1 VTEATNRFALRT
13 LIALGLAA
21 FLFLLWRSAYALL
34 LGFGAVLFA
43 VFLRGAAG
51 PIARWTGISMRL
63 SVGAVCLLLV
73 AAAALGGWLVGP
85 LIAEQLDELGSTF
98 STSIEQLRASLE
110 RTIWGKRILDV
121 LTGMGS
127 DGTVAT
133 AAAKFV
139 MSAVDAVLGV
149 ILVVVAGA
157 YLAMSPR
164 DYMEGL
170 VYLLP
175 KHRHQRAREVFRTT
189 GSALWLWMRGQLIT
203 MAIVGVLTG
212 VTLMLIG
219 VPLAI
224 ALGLIAGLA
233 EFVPFIGPLLAAVP
247 ILVVA
252 LAKDPQIAMY
262 ALLAVVVVQQLE
274 SNLITPLIQR
284 HAVELPPVMVL
295 VGTIAFSL
303 LLGILGLI
311 FAAPLL
317 VVVMVWTKML
327 YMQDAL
333 EERVS
338 VPGARSAA

>member
-1 VTEATNRFALRT
+1 MKSFAART
-13 LIALGLAA
+13 LVALGLAA
-21 FLFLLWRSAYALL
+21 LLFLLWKSAYALL

-43 VFLRGAAG
+43 VFLRGLAG
-51 PIARWTGISMRL
+51 ALARWTGIGMRL
-63 SVGAVCLLLV
+63 AVAAVCIALV
-73 AAAALGGWLVGP
+73 ALVALCGWLAGP
-85 LIAEQLDELGSTF
+85 MIAAQLDELGSTL
-98 STSIEQLRASLE
+98 STSIEQVRATLE
-110 RTIWGKRILDV
+110 KTIWGKRILEV

-127 DGTVAT
+127 DGAAAA

-139 MSAVDAVLGV
+139 MNAVDALLGV
-149 ILVVVAGA
+149 VLVVVAGA

-175 KHRHQRAREVFRTT
+175 KHLHERAREVLLTT
-189 GSALWLWMRGQLIT
+189 GNALRLWLLGQLAT

-212 VTLMLIG
+212 VALMLIG

-252 LAKDPQIAMY
+252 LAKDPQTALY
-262 ALLAVVVVQQLE
+262 ALLVVLVVQQLE
-274 SNLITPLIQR
+274 SNLITPLVQR
-284 HAVELPPVMVL
+284 RAVELPPVLVL
-295 VGTIAFSL
+295 VGTIALSL
-303 LLGILGLI
+303 ILGILGLI

-317 VVVMVWTKML
+317 VVLMVWTKML

-333 EERVS
+333 GERVA
-338 VPGARSAA
+338 VPGDR